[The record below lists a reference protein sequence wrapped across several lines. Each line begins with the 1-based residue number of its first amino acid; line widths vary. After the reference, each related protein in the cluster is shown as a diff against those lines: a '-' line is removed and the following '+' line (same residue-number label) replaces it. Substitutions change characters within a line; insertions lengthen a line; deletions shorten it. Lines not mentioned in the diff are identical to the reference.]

1 MRRILLIIICLLS
14 MASFAI
20 AEEDPITRLK
30 DSTLKFFSPVTGKIT
45 SVEGNKIVM
54 DIGLKNEIMP
64 GMRLNILSEGEA
76 FIHPVTREM
85 LGRVESVTGK
95 VEVKDVQPEMSF
107 GVLVEGKAKTGDK
120 VRISGTKVKIL
131 FCQDKKIDWYLA
143 DELYR
148 KLKETGRVEMIDTSL
163 ETGDET
169 LVLKEAKRLGAEI
182 ALMLTSKEADKG
194 TLVREKL
201 LWVSDGSV
209 FFETEARVDVA
220 YAKDLKFGEA
230 YFSPGAGEA
239 ALKYRLPYGARFVT
253 TGDFDGD
260 GKQEIMLS
268 TGKDARAYL
277 PAVDL
282 QFLWEIKGT
291 AADDHLWIDAIDLNR
306 NGKDEVVITSMRS
319 GDVYSYIYELEG
331 AEFKKLWE
339 GKYFLRKIGTGLI
352 AQAFSRSDG
361 FSGDVFAL
369 VWEGDYKTGEKV
381 KLPKGVNVYDFTFIE
396 GSDKEKMVFCYDE
409 TGFLNLYDAKGVK
422 IWRSQT
428 NTGGFLTSFKKETT
442 IVYPEEGPGPEWS
455 VKDRLISRNREVL
468 VEQRVPL
475 ADVVKGIGYKSS
487 RLKNYWWNGFSMD
500 EGVLVDDIAG
510 TLLDYAV
517 AGDNII
523 VLSSPF
529 LGIKFE
535 NILKGE
541 NPLGTE
547 LSIYS
552 VKGR

>member
-1 MRRILLIIICLLS
+1 MRRTLFIIICLLS

-30 DSTLKFFSPVTGKIT
+30 DGTLKFFSPITGKVT
-45 SVEGNKIVM
+45 SVEGNKVVM
-54 DIGLKNEIMP
+54 DIGLKNEVMP

-76 FIHPVTREM
+76 FIHPVTKEM
-85 LGRVESVTGK
+85 LGRVESATGK
-95 VEVKDVQPEMSF
+95 VEIKDVQPETAT
-107 GVLVEGKAKTGDK
+107 GVLVEGKAKSGDR

-131 FCQDKKIDWYLA
+131 FCQDKQIDWYLA
-143 DELYR
+143 DDLYR

-169 LVLKEAKRLGAEI
+169 LALKEARRLGAEI

-209 FFETEARVDVA
+209 FFEAEAKVDVA
-220 YAKDLKFGEA
+220 YAKDLRFGEA
-230 YFSPGAGEA
+230 YFSPNAGEA
-239 ALKYRLPYGARFVT
+239 ALRYSLPYGARFII

-277 PAVDL
+277 PAVNL
-282 QFLWEIKGT
+282 QFLWEVKG
-291 AADDHLWIDAIDLNR
+291 AKADDHLWIDAIDLNR

-339 GKYFLRKIGTGLI
+339 GKYFLRKLGTGLI

-361 FSGDVFAL
+361 FAGDIFAV
-369 VWEGDYKTGEKV
+369 VWEGEYKTGDKI
-381 KLPKGVNVYDFTFIE
+381 KLPKGVNVYDFTLIE
-396 GSDKEKMVFCYDE
+396 GAGKEQMVFCYDDA
-409 TGFLNLYDAKGVK
+409 GFLNLYDPKGVK
-422 IWRSQT
+422 IWRSST
-428 NTGGFLTSFKKETT
+428 NTGGFLYPFKKQTT
-442 IVYPEEGPGPEWS
+442 VVYTEGGEWS
-455 VKDRLISRNREVL
+455 VKDRLVSRNREVL
-468 VEQRVPL
+468 VEQRIPL
-475 ADVVKGIGYKSS
+475 AEMVKGIGYKSS

-500 EGVLVDDIAG
+500 EGVLVDDIKG
-510 TLLDYAV
+510 TVLDYAV

-541 NPLGTE
+541 NPLGAE